1 MSKNVNVEPFI
12 VKDCALLNIATG
24 KKAQNLRE
32 MRDQLFD
39 VPLGSIYHHFWGGL
53 LRYRFDQPEYNN
65 DFAEWVR
72 YALQD
77 MILAERLAVIDPA
90 ACADLEFLRQKLLE
104 VIEQR
109 LDETQ
114 LVPWAELDMQFHFVS
129 SEILV
134 FDTGKTIEAP
144 DKLAEA
150 VSKMSVGS
158 LFYHFIDAR
167 RRSPQLMD
175 DFRSWLR
182 ACSGPYEDLCSQLAS
197 VDPYFVSLAELR
209 TQLTNMFAHYFQ
221 GVSE

>member
-1 MSKNVNVEPFI
+1 MSTNVNAEPFI

-32 MRDQLFD
+32 MRDHLPD

-53 LRYRFDQPEYNN
+53 LRHRFDEPEYNN

-77 MILAERLAVIDPA
+77 NILAERLSIIDPA
-90 ACADLEFLRQKLLE
+90 ACADLESLRQELLE

-109 LDETQ
+109 LDETEMIT
-114 LVPWAELDMQFHFVS
+114 WAELDMQFHFVHS
-129 SEILV
+129 QIIV
-134 FDTGKTIEAP
+134 FDTGERIGAP
-144 DKLAEA
+144 EQLMEA

-167 RRSPQLMD
+167 RRSPQMMD

-182 ACSGPYEDLCSQLAS
+182 PCGERYEDLCSILAS
-197 VDPYFVSLAELR
+197 MDPYFVSLVELR
-209 TQLTNMFAHYFQ
+209 TQLTNLFAHCFQ